1 MCHWYAIVC
10 LTCCAVA
17 ATVPAVADGVVLT
30 NGVEVRNARIVNET
44 EYVVTLQIVGG
55 TRLVLGKSQIER
67 IERGG
72 AAPAQPARPRPE
84 PARQPAEPV
93 TPVQHSP
100 LVAPAPTPLPVTAPT
115 APGMSQILKVAT
127 QQPGVTLEFRI
138 NISAE
143 TGLSYTIY
151 PSDAPAGAG
160 SRTYTIEATD
170 GSSINIMVVWAAQ
183 GNVVKNVIEP
193 PTPPIDA
200 SEDEYEYTVETIGGG
215 TFKIRAIWDV
225 LNSEIININILL
237 L

>member
-1 MCHWYAIVC
+1 MRHWYAIVC

-44 EYVVTLQIVGG
+44 DYVVTLQIIGR
-55 TRLVLGKSQIER
+55 TRLVLGKSEIER

-72 AAPAQPARPRPE
+72 PAPVQPVPPRPE

-93 TPVQHSP
+93 QQSP
-100 LVAPAPTPLPVTAPT
+100 LVAPAPMPTPVPVTAP
-115 APGMSQILKVAT
+115 AGPGMSQILKVAT
-127 QQPGVTLEFRI
+127 QQPGVELEFRLD
-138 NISAE
+138 ISAE
-143 TGLSYTIY
+143 TGLSYTVY
-151 PSDAPAGAG
+151 PSDAPVGAG
-160 SRTYTIEATD
+160 SRTYTITATD
-170 GSSINIMVVWAAQ
+170 GSLINIMVVWDTQ
-183 GNVVKNVIEP
+183 GNVVKSIIEP
-193 PTPPIDA
+193 PTPLMDA

-225 LNSEIININILL
+225 LNSEIIDINILL